1 MLVTVVKFIHTK
13 NHSHLYLSAPVNAI
27 VEGIYEERVPFSEIK
42 RHGDFGLGTF
52 DLLDGEMVM
61 LDGRVY
67 QMTADGCVQEV
78 GDDALTPFACVT
90 FYQPE
95 QHVELEGELSY
106 DEFLRRLQ
114 APLPSANIF
123 YAFRIEGEFAH
134 MKVRSVPKSECY
146 IPLVEIAK
154 EQPVF
159 EFHDI
164 RGTLAGFYTPEFMA
178 SISVPGMHLHFLS
191 DDLAHGG
198 HLLACRPRRVRIGI
212 QPIHT
217 LELALPT
224 TSYYLGWNFQR
235 DVAGDLEKA
244 EK

>member
-1 MLVTVVKFIHTK
+1 MIT
-13 NHSHLYLSAPVNAI
+13 NNRLYLSAPVNAI
-27 VEGIYEERVPFSEIK
+27 VEGIYEEHVPFSEIR

-61 LDGRVY
+61 LDGRIY

-78 GDDALTPFACVT
+78 GDDATTPFACVT
-90 FYQPE
+90 FYRPE
-95 QHVELEGELSY
+95 QTFDLDGELSH
-106 DEFLRRLQ
+106 DDFLRRLQ
-114 APLPSANIF
+114 ESLPSPNIF
-123 YAFRIEGEFAH
+123 YAFRITGEFAH

-159 EFHDI
+159 EFENI
-164 RGTLAGFYTPEFMA
+164 TGTLAGFYTPEFMA
-178 SISVPGMHLHFLS
+178 SVSVPGMHLHFLS

-198 HLLACRPRRVRIGI
+198 HLLSCRPRHVSAGV
-212 QPIHT
+212 QALHT
-217 LELALPT
+217 VELALPT
-224 TSYYLGWNFQR
+224 TSYYLGWDFRR
-235 DVAGDLEKA
+235 DVARDLEKA

>member
-1 MLVTVVKFIHTK
+1 MSRI
-13 NHSHLYLSAPVNAI
+13 YLCAPVNAI
-27 VEGIYEERVPFSEIK
+27 VEGIYEEHIPFSEIK

-52 DLLDGEMVM
+52 DKLDGEMVM
-61 LDGRVY
+61 LDGRIY
-67 QMTADGCVQEV
+67 QMTADGRVVEV

-90 FYQPE
+90 FFRPDQSM
-95 QHVELEGELSY
+95 ELDGESNY

-114 APLPSANIF
+114 EPLSSPNIF
-123 YAFRIEGEFAH
+123 YAFRIVGEFGH

-154 EQPVF
+154 DQPVF
-159 EFHDI
+159 EFADI

-178 SISVPGMHLHFLS
+178 SVSVPGMHLHFLS

-198 HLLACRPRRVRIGI
+198 HLLSCRPRRVRVDI
-212 QPIHT
+212 QPIYT
-217 LELALPT
+217 VELALPAT
-224 TSYYLGWNFQR
+224 PYYLGWDFRR
-235 DVAGDLEKA
+235 DVARDLETA

>member
-1 MLVTVVKFIHTK
+1 MLTDSRLF
-13 NHSHLYLSAPVNAI
+13 LSAPVNAI

-67 QMTADGCVQEV
+67 QITADGRVQEV

-90 FYQPE
+90 FYREE
-95 QHVELEGELSY
+95 QHVTLDGEMSY
-106 DEFLRRLQ
+106 DEFLERLR
-114 APLPSANIF
+114 ASLPSANIF
-123 YAFRIEGEFAH
+123 YAFRIEGEFAYV
-134 MKVRSVPKSECY
+134 KVRSVPKSECY

-178 SISVPGMHLHFLS
+178 SVSVPGMHLHFLS

-198 HLLACRPRRVRIGI
+198 HLLACRPRRVRAGI
-212 QPIHT
+212 QPIYNV
-217 LELALPT
+217 ELALPT
-224 TSYYLGWNFQR
+224 TPYYLGWKFQR
-235 DVAGDLEKA
+235 DARSDLVQA
-244 EK
+244 EN

>member
-1 MLVTVVKFIHTK
+1 MDT
-13 NHSHLYLSAPVNAI
+13 NSRLYLCAPVNAI
-27 VEGIYEERVPFSEIK
+27 VEGIYEEHIPFSEIK

-52 DLLDGEMVM
+52 DMLDGEMVM
-61 LDGRVY
+61 LDGRVF
-67 QMTADGCVQEV
+67 QMTADGCVVEV
-78 GDDALTPFACVT
+78 GDDALTPFSCVT

-95 QHVELEGELSY
+95 QHAELDGEMGY
-106 DEFLRRLQ
+106 DAFLRRLQ

-123 YAFRIEGEFAH
+123 YAFRIEGEFAT

-159 EFHDI
+159 EWTNI
-164 RGTLAGFYTPEFMA
+164 RGTLAGFYTPDFMA
-178 SISVPGMHLHFLS
+178 AVSVPGMHLHFLS

-198 HLLACRPRRVRIGI
+198 HLLECRPRRVRVGV
-212 QPIHT
+212 QPLHT
-217 LELALPT
+217 VELALPT
-224 TSYYLGWNFQR
+224 TSYYLGWDFRR
-235 DVAGDLEKA
+235 DVRQDLDKA

>member
-1 MLVTVVKFIHTK
+1 MT
-13 NHSHLYLSAPVNAI
+13 NPSRLYLSAPVNAI

-90 FYQPE
+90 FFRPE
-95 QHVELEGELSY
+95 EPAELDGEMSY
-106 DEFLRRLQ
+106 DAFLRRLR

-164 RGTLAGFYTPEFMA
+164 RGTLAGFYTPDFMA
-178 SISVPGMHLHFLS
+178 SVSVPGMHLHFLS

-198 HLLACRPRRVRIGI
+198 HLLECRPRRVSVGI

-235 DVAGDLEKA
+235 DVAEDLEKA

>member
-1 MLVTVVKFIHTK
+1 
-13 NHSHLYLSAPVNAI
+13 
-27 VEGIYEERVPFSEIK
+27 
-42 RHGDFGLGTF
+42 
-52 DLLDGEMVM
+52 
-61 LDGRVY
+61 
-67 QMTADGCVQEV
+67 
-78 GDDALTPFACVT
+78 
-90 FYQPE
+90 
-95 QHVELEGELSY
+95 
-106 DEFLRRLQ
+106 
-114 APLPSANIF
+114 
-123 YAFRIEGEFAH
+123 

-164 RGTLAGFYTPEFMA
+164 RGTLAGFYTPDFMA
-178 SISVPGMHLHFLS
+178 SVSVPGMHLHFLS

-198 HLLACRPRRVRIGI
+198 HLLECRPRRVSVGI

-235 DVAGDLEKA
+235 DVAEDLEKA

>member
-1 MLVTVVKFIHTK
+1 MTSP
-13 NHSHLYLSAPVNAI
+13 NPDSRLYLCAPVNAI
-27 VEGIYEERVPFSEIK
+27 VEGIYEEHIPFSEIK

-52 DLLDGEMVM
+52 DMLDGEMVM

-67 QMTADGCVQEV
+67 QMTADGCVREV

-90 FYQPE
+90 FYRPE
-95 QHVELEGELSY
+95 RRLELDGEMSY
-106 DEFLRRLQ
+106 DDFLRRLQ
-114 APLPSANIF
+114 EPLPSPNIF

-134 MKVRSVPKSECY
+134 VKVRSVPKSECY

-159 EFHDI
+159 EFTNI
-164 RGTLAGFYTPEFMA
+164 CGTLGGFYTPDFMA
-178 SISVPGMHLHFLS
+178 SVSVPGMHLHFLS

-198 HLLACRPRRVRIGI
+198 HLLSCRPRRVSVGI
-212 QPIHT
+212 QPIYT
-217 LELALPT
+217 VELALPT
-224 TSYYLGWNFQR
+224 TPYYLGWDFRR
-235 DVAGDLEKA
+235 DIARDLETA

>member
-1 MLVTVVKFIHTK
+1 MITNSLI
-13 NHSHLYLSAPVNAI
+13 YLSAPVNAI
-27 VEGIYEERVPFSEIK
+27 VEGIYEEHVPFSEIK

-61 LDGRVY
+61 LDGRIWQV
-67 QMTADGCVQEV
+67 TADGRVREV

-90 FYQPE
+90 FYRPE
-95 QHVELEGELSY
+95 QHVALDEELGY
-106 DEFLRRLQ
+106 DEFLRRLR

-159 EFHDI
+159 EFENI
-164 RGTLAGFYTPEFMA
+164 TGTLAGFFTPAFMS

-198 HLLACRPRRVRIGI
+198 HLLSCRPRRVRAGI
-212 QPIHT
+212 QSLHSV
-217 LELALPT
+217 ELALPT
-224 TSYYLGWNFQR
+224 TSYYLGWDFSR
-235 DVAGDLEKA
+235 DVARDLDKA

>member
-1 MLVTVVKFIHTK
+1 M
-13 NHSHLYLSAPVNAI
+13 NAI
-27 VEGIYEERVPFSEIK
+27 VEGIYEEHIPFSEIK

-52 DLLDGEMVM
+52 DMLDGEMVM

-67 QMTADGCVQEV
+67 QMTADGRVEEV
-78 GDDALTPFACVT
+78 GDDALTPFSCVT
-90 FYQPE
+90 FYKAE
-95 QHVELEGELSY
+95 RHLELDVEKDY
-106 DEFLRRLQ
+106 DDFLVWLQ
-114 APLPSANIF
+114 ETLPSPNIF
-123 YAFRIEGEFAH
+123 YAFRIEGEFAF

-146 IPLVEIAK
+146 IPLVEIAR

-159 EFHDI
+159 EYDNI
-164 RGTLAGFYTPEFMA
+164 RGTLAGFYTPDFMA

-198 HLLACRPRRVRIGI
+198 HLLSCRPRRVRAGI
-212 QPIHT
+212 QPLYT

-224 TSYYLGWNFQR
+224 TPYYLGWDFQR
-235 DVAGDLEKA
+235 DVRRDLDKA

>member
-1 MLVTVVKFIHTK
+1 MASSI
-13 NHSHLYLSAPVNAI
+13 YLCAPVNAI
-27 VEGIYEERVPFSEIK
+27 VEGIYEEHIPFSEIK

-52 DLLDGEMVM
+52 DMLDGEMVM

-67 QMTADGCVQEV
+67 QMTADGSVMEV
-78 GDDALTPFACVT
+78 GDDMQTPFACVT
-90 FYQPE
+90 FFKPE
-95 QHVELEGELSY
+95 QFMTLESELEY
-106 DEFLRRLQ
+106 DEFLRRMQ
-114 APLPSANIF
+114 EPLPSPNIF
-123 YAFRIEGEFAH
+123 YAFRITGDFAY

-159 EFHDI
+159 EFNDVS
-164 RGTLAGFYTPEFMA
+164 GTLAGFYTPDFMA
-178 SISVPGMHLHFLS
+178 SISVPGVHLHFLS

-198 HLLACRPRRVRIGI
+198 HLLTCRPRRVRVEI

-217 LELALPT
+217 VELALPT
-224 TSYYLGWNFQR
+224 TPYYLGWNFQR
-235 DVAGDLEKA
+235 DVASDLEKA